1 MFSWKFA
8 AYFQNTFSLEH
19 LWTVASGIK
28 TPKFGEVFQGVW
40 KENINLKWVN
50 DHSTKEVKSVFKT
63 IEMTIL
69 TLNFPYIS
77 EICVEIKIKLNFYFH
92 TSLWGTTKKSENE
105 YLTFFFF
112 SSGIGTGRVRLK
124 RFNILFTIAHAH
136 MFCDLNNHRIQ
147 GNSLGKK
154 PFFYYYFCSVLL
166 LHAFYLPFQFK
177 FWKLCI

>member
-1 MFSWKFA
+1 
-8 AYFQNTFSLEH
+8 
-19 LWTVASGIK
+19 
-28 TPKFGEVFQGVW
+28 
-40 KENINLKWVN
+40 
-50 DHSTKEVKSVFKT
+50 
-63 IEMTIL
+63 MTIL

-92 TSLWGTTKKSENE
+92 TSLRGTTKKSENE

-112 SSGIGTGRVRLK
+112 SSGVGTGRVRLK

-154 PFFYYYFCSVLL
+154 PFFYYYFFVQFCCCMRFIYPSNLNFENCASNSFVLFCGRWQDF
-166 LHAFYLPFQFK
+166 HK
-177 FWKLCI
+177 SCNM